1 MMANGRTLQHYRN
14 RIRLDSITETR
25 TSLGVNDQRMKNV
38 NPHQAAIQPHLLA
51 CLYNKVNTL
60 QSVADCLNSKGLRT
74 ARSEAVRASE
84 PTNLFPF
91 PAAFYIDPVHFA

>member
-1 MMANGRTLQHYRN
+1 MMANGRTPQHYRN

-51 CLYNKVNTL
+51 CLYNKLNTF

-74 ARSEAVRASE
+74 ARGSEFTPTAVRR
-84 PTNLFPF
+84 LML
-91 PAAFYIDPVHFA
+91 AFNVSL